1 MKVYTKTGDAGET
14 SLYGGKRVRKSEL
27 RLSAY
32 GTVDELN
39 AVLGVVLAQTGA
51 EIYKIR
57 LNKIQNDLFTLGSEL
72 AASSVE
78 SVSNLPKVEES
89 RVEALEQEMDELSA
103 ELPELKNFIFPG
115 GNQVAAH
122 LHQART
128 VARRAERAVV
138 KLSDVESIRPL
149 AMKYLNRLSDYLF
162 ILARHANHKLPNG
175 KEVVWKSE

>member
-39 AVLGVVLAQTGA
+39 AVLGVVLAQPNV
-51 EIYKIR
+51 EIYQES
-57 LNKIQNDLFTLGSEL
+57 LHKIQNDLFTLGSEL
-72 AASSVE
+72 ASASAEVAQ
-78 SVSNLPKVEES
+78 NLPKVEEA
-89 RVEALEQEMDELSA
+89 RIEELEKEMDELSA

-115 GNQVAAH
+115 GNQIAAH

-138 KLSDVESIRPL
+138 KLSDVEPIRPL
-149 AMKYLNRLSDYLF
+149 VMKYLNRLSDYLF
-162 ILARHANHKLPNG
+162 ILARHANYKLPNG
-175 KEVVWKSE
+175 KEIIWQKN